1 MHPVPAN
8 RIILVIYENIN
19 FILSLQSCC
28 SYIGSHPLLREL
40 LVGDGGE
47 AGGLVQVRGHGH
59 YLLSREGG
67 SLVKLGPAVVR
78 GHH

>member
-28 SYIGSHPLLREL
+28 SYIRSHSLLREL

-47 AGGLVQVRGHGH
+47 AGGLVQVLGQGH